1 MKGNRAEKLEELAKI
16 DKATSLS
23 IIKELKTQP
32 RVHFTCYC
40 GETYSKQIND
50 VTGVKSTGLFCYKHS
65 MERRR
70 RKKML
75 EIIHASAAKDNA
87 VFNNEETV
95 WKSPGWVAF
104 TCFCGEKHKKDPS
117 AIKQGQGMF
126 CKVHTQENVK
136 KKIHETSLSK
146 YGVDHYTQSPVV
158 RENYKK
164 NNFKKY
170 GVEHI
175 AHVAKIHTNQ
185 QKYQYKEYRMPSGDV
200 RLVQG
205 YENHAL
211 DELVKIYPEE
221 SISTTRKGIK
231 YTFNEEEHYYYP
243 DIILE
248 TEPKTIIEVKST
260 HTMYYKH
267 YYERNIAKR
276 NGCILAGYKFEFWI
290 YDKKLIKSL
299 A

>member
-1 MKGNRAEKLEELAKI
+1 MEGVRAKKLEELAKI

-23 IIKELKTQP
+23 IIKEYKQQP

-50 VTGVKSTGLFCYKHS
+50 VTGVKGTGLLCYKHS

-75 EIIHASAAKDNA
+75 EIIHTAAAKDNA
-87 VFNNEETV
+87 VFNEEETE
-95 WKSPGWVAF
+95 WKRPGWIAF
-104 TCFCGEKHKKDPS
+104 ACFCGEKHKKDPS
-117 AIKQGQGMF
+117 VIKRGQGMF
-126 CKVHTQENVK
+126 CKIHTQENAK

-158 RENYKK
+158 RETYKK

-175 AHVAKIHTNQ
+175 AHVPKIHTNQ
-185 QKYQYKEYRMPSGDV
+185 QKYQFKEYRMPSGDV
-200 RLVQG
+200 RLIQG

-221 SISTTRKGIK
+221 SICTTRKGIK

-243 DIILE
+243 DIILN

-267 YYERNIAKR
+267 HYERNIAKR